1 MGEVWGQVD
10 AVQRKKEPSKV
21 YLKGLIKAGN
31 DLLSRS
37 GSIIGVTG
45 LTAEFEMGSGEH
57 CH

>member
-1 MGEVWGQVD
+1 MR
-10 AVQRKKEPSKV
+10 AKKELSKV
-21 YLKGLIKAGN
+21 YLRELIKAGN